1 MKLIS
6 TFIIVMILANFSLAQ
21 DIITK
26 TDGAKV
32 LCTITKEDSLNYYI
46 LTRIKGKELNTF
58 IPKVKV
64 QEAYYGSP
72 STQKLIN
79 AKDVIEIH
87 EAGNVSSSGINLTKN
102 ELKSLLAT
110 YPPAMEKY
118 SQGQGIAALSNGFG
132 AVGGFLVGYE
142 LGGQISGGEFNS
154 TRFAVG
160 GGLTILGIIMGANAN
175 RSKKKAIEIYND
187 AHKNKKGMGHYEKPK
202 VSFNPSG
209 LVVNF

>member
-6 TFIIVMILANFSLAQ
+6 TFIIFLVLANFGLAQ

-26 TDGAKV
+26 TDGVKV

-46 LTRIKGKELNTF
+46 LTKIKGKEINTF
-58 IPKVKV
+58 IPKTKV
-64 QEAYYGSP
+64 QEANYGSP

-79 AKDVIEIH
+79 TKDIIEIH
-87 EAGNVSSSGINLTKN
+87 EAGNVSSSGINLTRN
-102 ELKSLLAT
+102 ELKSLLST

-160 GGLTILGIIMGANAN
+160 GGLTILSIIMGANAN

-202 VSFNPSG
+202 VSFSISG